1 MNQDPGVV
9 EPPAGELTGV
19 GAALRETRERHGLTV
34 SDAALALKLTNRQI
48 EAMEHERFD
57 LLPGAAFAR
66 GFMRNY
72 ARYLGL
78 DPAPMIDALA
88 NTDGVG
94 APDLSPVSNA
104 EGTMPTGDGG
114 LRPSS
119 LPVALIVVLLLAAVV
134 GGWYFDWFQP
144 PEDTSEAREL
154 MDTPVAP
161 APLTPVIPAP
171 VEPAPVVIPDD
182 APDDS
187 VPDSATGEA
196 PGSADGVPETAADTP
211 GTGVQPSTA
220 GTGVQPS
227 TPDSGRAAEGSG
239 AAADATP
246 TVAAPVTPRLVFS
259 FSKESWV
266 EVRDSSGEI
275 IFSRVNRPGSVQEVL
290 GTPPF
295 QLVVGNSKDVKLEYN
310 GKPVDLA
317 QHTKVSVARLTLE

>member
-1 MNQDPGVV
+1 MSPNQAVV
-9 EPPAGELTGV
+9 DKPAAALTGV
-19 GAALRETRERHGLTV
+19 GDALRETRESHGLTV
-34 SDAALALKLTNRQI
+34 SDAALALKLTHRQI

-66 GFMRNY
+66 GFVRNY

-78 DPAPMIDALA
+78 DPAPMIEALSQ
-88 NTDGVG
+88 TDGVG

-104 EGTMPTGDGG
+104 NGTMPTGDGG

-144 PEDTSEAREL
+144 SVDDAQTREL
-154 MDTPVAP
+154 LDTPVAP
-161 APLTPVIPAP
+161 AALTPVVPAP

-182 APDDS
+182 APDSS
-187 VPDSATGEA
+187 VAA
-196 PGSADGVPETAADTP
+196 ADQAARATAADMP
-211 GTGVQPSTA
+211 A
-220 GTGVQPS
+220 GTPLPVAEGARVAT
-227 TPDSGRAAEGSG
+227 TPPVAGQSAAEGPAVEGG
-239 AAADATP
+239 APPA
-246 TVAAPVTPRLVFS
+246 VAAPAKPRLVFR
-259 FSKESWV
+259 FANDSWV
-266 EVRDSSGEI
+266 EVRDGSGEI
-275 IFSRVNRPGSVQEVL
+275 IFSRNNRAGSVQEVL

-295 QLVVGNSKDVKLEYN
+295 KLVVGNSKDVTLHYD